1 MRLLKLTILSV
12 TLWLMSA
19 GTALAQQPPAEVV
32 YYGFDP
38 DIVTNY
44 VSENRRSLGYL
55 RVSVELMLPNKEL
68 LKTIEYHEP
77 LILDTIIGILS
88 KQNILLYSSTHGV
101 GSASREFSVSSA
113 CIYKWKERLSKMGTS
128 GLFTGAKTDSEREL
142 KRLERENRELKR
154 IVAEKELA
162 LQIPYEKRSY
172 RTSKPQY
179 SNSEQCS
186 E

>member
-1 MRLLKLTILSV
+1 
-12 TLWLMSA
+12 MSKHRK
-19 GTALAQQPPAEVV
+19 
-32 YYGFDP
+32 
-38 DIVTNY
+38 IW
-44 VSENRRSLGYL
+44 SL
-55 RVSVELMLPNKEL
+55 EE
-68 LKTIEYHEP
+68 
-77 LILDTIIGILS
+77 

-162 LQIPYEKRSY
+162 LQIKDALLKK
-172 RTSKPQY
+172 TSFLKK
-179 SNSEQCS
+179 
-186 E
+186 